1 MATTQLFKDRVN
13 IEVRTETEVIAIDR
27 EHRTIEYRELGS
39 GQTGR
44 ERYDSLVLAPGA
56 RALRPP
62 LEGIDLP
69 GIFVLRTI
77 PDSRRIRE
85 AVENARRAVVVGA
98 GFIGLEMAEN
108 LARRGL
114 ETTIVELAEQVLPP
128 IDPEIARFIEQ
139 HLRAN
144 GVQLRLASGVEGFRR
159 SDGGRLTVETSRGEP
174 IEADLVILAIGVR
187 PETALAKQAGLELG
201 ERGGIRV
208 DRNMRTSD
216 PHVWAVGDAIEVN
229 DTVTGT
235 VGPLPLA
242 GPANRQG
249 RIAAASILA
258 ERGSPSRAPEGFRGV
273 QGTAVCGVFDL
284 AIAMTGASEKSLARA
299 GIENYEKVYLHPGSH
314 AGYFPGAKPIH
325 LKLIF
330 STEDGRVLGAQAVG
344 EEGVPRRIDALAMAI
359 QMGATVYD
367 LEEAELCYAPQFGAA
382 KDPVNLAGMIAA
394 NHLRGDLPLAHWER
408 LASTDAMIVDVR
420 SAAEFER
427 GHIPEAVNLPL
438 EQLRSRL
445 DELPTNRKLWLVCGV
460 GQRAYYA
467 TRALMQH
474 GLSVHVLPGGMQ
486 TYEVF
491 R

>member
-1 MATTQLFKDRVN
+1 
-13 IEVRTETEVIAIDR
+13 
-27 EHRTIEYRELGS
+27 
-39 GQTGR
+39 
-44 ERYDSLVLAPGA
+44 
-56 RALRPP
+56 
-62 LEGIDLP
+62 
-69 GIFVLRTI
+69 
-77 PDSRRIRE
+77 
-85 AVENARRAVVVGA
+85 
-98 GFIGLEMAEN
+98 
-108 LARRGL
+108 
-114 ETTIVELAEQVLPP
+114 
-128 IDPEIARFIEQ
+128 
-139 HLRAN
+139 
-144 GVQLRLASGVEGFRR
+144 
-159 SDGGRLTVETSRGEP
+159 
-174 IEADLVILAIGVR
+174 VILAIGVR

-229 DTVTGT
+229 DTVTGA

-344 EEGVPRRIDALAMAI
+344 EEGVARRIDVVAMAI

-445 DELPTNRKLWLVCGV
+445 DELPTNRELWLVCGV

-474 GLSVHVLPGGMQ
+474 GLSVRVLPGGMQ

-491 R
+491 K